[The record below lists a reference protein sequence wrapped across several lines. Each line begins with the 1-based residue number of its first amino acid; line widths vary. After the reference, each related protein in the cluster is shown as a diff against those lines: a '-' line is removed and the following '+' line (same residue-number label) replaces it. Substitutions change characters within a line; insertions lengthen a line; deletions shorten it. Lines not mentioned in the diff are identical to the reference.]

1 MNQSQA
7 NAERILETYMQPI
20 FYFALR
26 KTSDRA
32 EAEDF
37 TQNVLLDVLTAVQ
50 RGFTPDDE
58 RAWVWKIA
66 RNHYAKWADR
76 RKNVRNMLDIDEVR
90 DTVSDGSAVEDNLL
104 RAEETALLYRELAHL
119 SRDYRTIVCEY
130 YFANR
135 TLGDIAKSLDLPL
148 GTVKRKISECRNH
161 LKEGMNMARTY
172 GKRSFAPELIEFGQN
187 WEPATGPD
195 GRRYVEHLLAQNI
208 LLEAYDNPSTAED
221 LSLALGI
228 AMPYMEDELNHLME
242 GELLTCENGKY
253 RTNIVILSKDVQ
265 EKIYALALSYVEKMT
280 ELVKKAVEEV
290 YAKPECPK
298 NQCFEDMKPALVER
312 VMNVRVKPFPEA
324 KDTLSGPHT
333 IKHKDGSEW
342 ALAGFEK
349 TDISRVWLG
358 VWGDDTYHQVIMLGN
373 RHDMDALDL
382 DRAKIPVF
390 PKDCMEKLFPT
401 SFGEAIDTLYD
412 AYLDRRHELLMND
425 IPPYLHGKTTIMS
438 NVDFRRL
445 VIDRLIETG
454 WITLAEDMNKSEM
467 GVWMYAEL

>member
-1 MNQSQA
+1 MNRSEQ
-7 NAERILETYMQPI
+7 ILENYMQPV

-26 KTSDRA
+26 KTSSRE

-37 TQNVLLDVLTAVQ
+37 THNVMLDVLTALGN
-50 RGFTPDDE
+50 GFSPDNE

-66 RNHYAKWADR
+66 RNHYAKWAARQKDIR
-76 RKNVRNMLDIDEVR
+76 QTLDADEIR
-90 DTVSDGSAVEDNLL
+90 ETVSDGSAVEDGILHE
-104 RAEETALLYRELAHL
+104 EETALLYRELALL

-135 TLGDIAKSLDLPL
+135 TLSDIAESLGLPL
-148 GTVKRKISECRNH
+148 GTVKRKISECRKH
-161 LKEGMNMARTY
+161 LKEAINMARTY
-172 GKRSFAPELIEFGQN
+172 GKRSFAPELVEFGQN
-187 WEPATGPD
+187 WDPTTGPD

-221 LSLALGI
+221 LCLALGI
-228 AMPYMEDELNHLME
+228 AMPYMEDELNFLME

-253 RTNIVILSKDVQ
+253 RTNIVILSKEVQ
-265 EKIYALALSYVEKMT
+265 ENIYALALSYVDEMT
-280 ELVKKAVEEV
+280 ELVKKAVGEV

-312 VMNVRVKPFPEA
+312 VMNVRVKPYPET

-333 IKHKDGSEW
+333 IRHKDGSEW

-358 VWGDDTYHQVIMLGN
+358 VWGDDIYHQVVMLGN

-390 PKDCMEKLFPT
+390 PKDCMENLFVT
-401 SFGEAIDTLYD
+401 SYGEAIDTLYD

-454 WITLAEDMNKSEM
+454 WITLADDMNKSEM
-467 GVWMYAEL
+467 GVWKYAE